1 MHSGEAINTNFIVFG
16 FIRSELEP
24 TIYRTRCKHANHYI
38 IDVVDILSGSDSI
51 GCVMV
56 SIVTYFADEHGF
68 EFQSSQ
74 TKDYKIHLN
83 LIMM

>member
-1 MHSGEAINTNFIVFG
+1 MRSGEAINTNFIVFG
-16 FIRSELEP
+16 LIRSELEP
-24 TIYRTRCKHANHYI
+24 TIYYTRCKHANHYTT
-38 IDVVDILSGSDSI
+38 DVVDILSVSDSI

-56 SIVTYFADEHGF
+56 SMLTYIADDHGF

-83 LIMM
+83 LIMV